1 MYLKSRSASQAS
13 LQLHH
18 SSRHLIAHG
27 HFALVMMLWAEE
39 APQRRLVVRCVCG
52 ACRVVVTG
60 SWRVVVVLVLTVLVR
75 ALGPFRRVMR
85 VGLVSRV
92 VVVVGR

>member
-27 HFALVMMLWAEE
+27 HFALVMMLWAGGGTP
-39 APQRRLVVRCVCG
+39 ATLGSAVCVWSMSGSRYRILAGGCSLGLDRLG
-52 ACRVVVTG
+52 TG
-60 SWRVVVVLVLTVLVR
+60 
-75 ALGPFRRVMR
+75 
-85 VGLVSRV
+85 VGTL
-92 VVVVGR
+92 

>member
-1 MYLKSRSASQAS
+1 M
-13 LQLHH
+13 
-18 SSRHLIAHG
+18 
-27 HFALVMMLWAEE
+27 
-39 APQRRLVVRCVCG
+39 
-52 ACRVVVTG
+52 
-60 SWRVVVVLVLTVLVR
+60 VVVLVLTVLVR